1 LTDAPEL
8 ECGGGGTR
16 VCGHGRCRVP
26 DSAPRPTFAQPAQ
39 FSPQDKPKFTGHR
52 HCTGGIVDTDQTN
65 PRGATALFGRPH
77 GGFKRI
83 ATGVVM
89 KKQLVSVVED
99 DRFFRDSM
107 GRLMRSF
114 GYTVEAF
121 PSAADFLASPR
132 VAETACL
139 IADVHMPAMT
149 GIELHRHLVAAGHTI
164 PTILVTAY
172 PNDVD
177 QARALNDG
185 VVCYLRKPV
194 DEQRLTRC
202 LRAVLTSPEATEG
215 DS

>member
-1 LTDAPEL
+1 
-8 ECGGGGTR
+8 
-16 VCGHGRCRVP
+16 
-26 DSAPRPTFAQPAQ
+26 
-39 FSPQDKPKFTGHR
+39 
-52 HCTGGIVDTDQTN
+52 
-65 PRGATALFGRPH
+65 
-77 GGFKRI
+77 
-83 ATGVVM
+83 M

-99 DRFFRDSM
+99 DLFFRDSM
-107 GRLMRSF
+107 GRLMRSL

-121 PSAADFLASPR
+121 PSAVDFLASPR

-185 VVCYLRKPV
+185 AVCYLRKPV
-194 DEQRLTRC
+194 DEQHLTRC
-202 LRAVLTSPEATEG
+202 LRAALTSPEPTEG
-215 DS
+215 ES